1 MLNHYAGGESMALK
15 DNLSKIAKSVG
26 NGAVSVAK
34 KSGSVM
40 EITKLN
46 INIQSEE
53 EKIRALHSQIGVII
67 YSKYIN
73 QENIDTD
80 LIDICKRIQDHES
93 RVKELSEKIL
103 NIKSVKLCEKCG
115 NELGLEVTFCE
126 KCGFKQNKYK
136 E

>member
-1 MLNHYAGGESMALK
+1 MLYHYAGGESMALK

-26 NGAVSVAK
+26 NGAATVAK

-53 EKIRALHSQIGVII
+53 ERIRALQSKIGVII

-73 QENIDTD
+73 QENIDID
-80 LIDICKRIQDHES
+80 FVDICKRIQDHEN
-93 RVKELSEKIL
+93 RVKELNEKIL
-103 NIKSVKLCEKCG
+103 SIKSVKLCERCG

-126 KCGFKQNKYK
+126 KCGIKQNK
-136 E
+136 